1 MAHTVYGEDIVS
13 GVGGLGTGQVLL
25 KENSSFIVCGR
36 SGSGKTTFISKML
49 WNASDM
55 FENKLE
61 REIEILYCYSSY
73 QNLFNEMDG
82 GGPIWFHKGLPDG
95 ELLSRLISP
104 NKKHLIMVV
113 DDLMREV
120 VASHLMFDFF
130 TVRAHHEGTS
140 VIYVSHN
147 LFQQGRFSKAIS
159 VNASYFCLFQNPRG
173 ADQIMT
179 LGRQMFPNRNDMVV
193 QAYELAMKV
202 QKYGYLFLD
211 MTANVPQALRLRTCI
226 FPNEVC
232 RFYALGTS
240 E

>member
-1 MAHTVYGEDIVS
+1 MARTVYKEDIVS
-13 GVGGLGTGQVLL
+13 GVGRLGTGQVLL

-49 WNASDM
+49 SNAQEM

-61 REIEILYCYSSY
+61 REMEILYCYSSY
-73 QNLFNEMDG
+73 QDMFNDMDNHI
-82 GGPIWFHKGLPDG
+82 PIWFHKGLPDG

-104 NKKHLIMVV
+104 NKHLIMVV
-113 DDLMREV
+113 DDLMRDV
-120 VASHLMFDFF
+120 VASHLMFDFS

-147 LFQQGRFSKAIS
+147 LFQQGKFSKAIS

-173 ADQIMT
+173 ADQIQT
-179 LGRQMFPNRNDMVV
+179 LSRQMFPNKNDMVV
-193 QAYELAMKV
+193 QAYDLAMKV
-202 QKYGYLFLD
+202 QKFGYLLID
-211 MTANVPQALRLRTCI
+211 MTANVPQQLRLRTCI

-232 RFYALGTS
+232 RFYAIGSSL
-240 E
+240 